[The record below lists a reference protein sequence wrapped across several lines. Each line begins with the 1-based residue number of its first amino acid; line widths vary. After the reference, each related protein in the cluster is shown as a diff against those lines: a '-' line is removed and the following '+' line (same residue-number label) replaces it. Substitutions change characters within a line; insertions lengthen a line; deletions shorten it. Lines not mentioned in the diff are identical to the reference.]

1 MISATKKMKTPT
13 PWVKCDQRY
22 KEGKRAT
29 ETQKVKSAS
38 HTALPVKACPHTDHL
53 TGPTLQTEVENYLDC
68 DLNLKQKQSAV
79 KLALV
84 AVFFLHSKDC
94 DLNLKQKRSIVKLAL
109 EAVFLVHSKDCDLN
123 LKQKQSTV
131 WTDSLL
137 HPLQRLTLDG
147 RHSSTIR
154 TYWCCAVQL

>member
-1 MISATKKMKTPT
+1 MKTETPWVSVISVTKKMKTPT
-13 PWVKCDQRY
+13 PRVKCDQCH
-22 KEGKRAT
+22 KEGKRTT

-94 DLNLKQKRSIVKLAL
+94 DLNLKQK
-109 EAVFLVHSKDCDLN
+109 
-123 LKQKQSTV
+123 QSTV

>member
-29 ETQKVKSAS
+29 ETQMVKSAS

-84 AVFFLHSKDC
+84 AVF
-94 DLNLKQKRSIVKLAL
+94 
-109 EAVFLVHSKDCDLN
+109 LVHSKDCDLN
-123 LKQKQSTV
+123 LKQKQLNIINS
-131 WTDSLL
+131 
-137 HPLQRLTLDG
+137 
-147 RHSSTIR
+147 
-154 TYWCCAVQL
+154 